1 MSFTARLFIL
11 AALCALLQGGLAI
24 PNYSLARRS
33 LPTDLASLTNAERLA
48 RGLPLK
54 KPQFK
59 RHGMCTTPVT
69 TTKRTIRMKLF
80 SHRRQAE
87 TLCSPHYRGCR
98 TYPGRRRR

>member
-59 RHGMCTTPVT
+59 RHGTCTTPVT

-80 SHRRQAE
+80 F
-87 TLCSPHYRGCR
+87 P
-98 TYPGRRRR
+98 